1 MYFKIAKSKG
11 NSYLQLLVK
20 SCRNEEGKPRQRLI
34 ANLCNISKC
43 SKQQVLKLCQSF
55 LRALSV
61 EQIVFLDDLTPRESY
76 DYGDVLPVVA
86 VWQQLRLS
94 EIINRCISNRVKIDV
109 AKATLIMVA
118 NKFVDP

>member
-11 NSYLQLLVK
+11 NSYLQLVE
-20 SCRNEEGKPRQRLI
+20 SYRNEEGKPRQRLI

-43 SKQQVLKLCQSF
+43 SEQQVLKLCQSF